1 MMTDE
6 SHIATA
12 GELNAKLKTL
22 LRRAHDN
29 GVDVEGGWDC
39 RNGESPGHPDWDVVV
54 SEVRKN
60 E

>member
-22 LRRAHDN
+22 LRRPTTM
-29 GVDVEGGWDC
+29 GSTLRRVGLPE
-39 RNGESPGHPDWDVVV
+39 R
-54 SEVRKN
+54 
-60 E
+60 